1 MATTTLATILTKC
14 HRAGATVNPKPWSPG
29 VLVSIAPRPFQ
40 GNLRHEVTVT
50 HARRSTEAGKEHAD
64 EAVKA
69 AKDLKNDA
77 SSTAEDMTQKTK
89 DAAGKA
95 ANTAQDITERAKQT
109 AEDAWGTVKDAT
121 QKIKDK
127 VVGKAEESKES
138 VKQNAE
144 SVKRNMNMKNYN

>member
-14 HRAGATVNPKPWSPG
+14 NRAGATVTPKPWSPG

-40 GNLRHEVTVT
+40 VNCTYYNDFGNVM
-50 HARRSTEAGKEHAD
+50 STEAGKEHAD

-69 AKDLKNDA
+69 AKDLKSDA
-77 SSTAEDMTQKTK
+77 SSTAEDMTEKTK

-95 ANTAQDITERAKQT
+95 ADTAQDITEKAKQT
-109 AEDAWGTVKDAT
+109 AEDAWGSVKDTT

-127 VVGKAEESKES
+127 VVGKADESKES